1 LQELAEKRFGSADE
15 QRRARQA
22 FVESIIGDEDEYIDD
37 AANVM
42 WDAIDTFAQ
51 TVPTTVAGLLAM
63 LIYAKEIAD
72 RGDCDAFDDAEI
84 FSTLATAAKALSRR
98 PA

>member
-1 LQELAEKRFGSADE
+1 
-15 QRRARQA
+15 
-22 FVESIIGDEDEYIDD
+22 
-37 AANVM
+37 
-42 WDAIDTFAQ
+42 
-51 TVPTTVAGLLAM
+51 M

-72 RGDCDAFDDAEI
+72 RGDCDAFDDVEI